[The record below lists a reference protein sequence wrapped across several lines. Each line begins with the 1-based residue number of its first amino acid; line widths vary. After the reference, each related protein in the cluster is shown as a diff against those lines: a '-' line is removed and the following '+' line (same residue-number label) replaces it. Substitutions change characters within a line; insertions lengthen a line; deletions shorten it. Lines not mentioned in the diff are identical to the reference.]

1 MTASVPKK
9 TVMAMTNVLLNST
22 LTTFQRI
29 WEAIM
34 AIHAA
39 RTSSARTKPLL
50 VRPARSSGFSFANAP
65 GQFPPAEHSKK
76 NFSAT
81 NEKPAQIVKFMSTSG
96 ASKTRFFGKIAGLNP
111 GIKVSV

>member
-1 MTASVPKK
+1 
-9 TVMAMTNVLLNST
+9 MAMTNVLLNSP
-22 LTTFQRI
+22 LATFQRI

-39 RTSSARTKPLL
+39 TTSSARTRPLL
-50 VRPARSSGFSFANAP
+50 VGRPDPRDFRLPMRLGTSRQRSIR
-65 GQFPPAEHSKK
+65 KK
-76 NFSAT
+76 NVSAT